1 MTTDPANTSAK
12 KWATN
17 WVPTRDD
24 RFSFGLWTVGWQGVD
39 VFGGAVRPP
48 LEPAEA
54 IEKLAELGAYGVTFH
69 DDDVIPFGS
78 SATEREARLAPFRKA
93 LEATGLVV
101 PMVTTNLFSHPVFR
115 DGGLTNNDRDV
126 RRFALRKALDQVDL
140 AAELGAKVFVAW
152 GGREGAESGAAKDIK
167 AALDRYREGFD
178 LLGSYVLDQGY
189 DLRFAIEPKPN
200 EPRGDILLPTIGHA
214 LAFINELE
222 HSELVG
228 LNPEVGHEE
237 MAGLNYA
244 HGLAQALWHGK
255 LFHID
260 LNGQTGPRYDQD
272 FRFGAGNARG
282 AFWTVDIVEN
292 GGYDGPRHFDFK
304 PPRTEDMDGVWASA
318 AACMR
323 NYLVL
328 RDKVSAFRAD
338 PEVQA
343 ALTAARV
350 DQLAVP
356 TVAEG
361 ETIADLRAEAFDPD
375 EAGRRGMAFEQL
387 DQLALEYLYGVR

>member
-1 MTTDPANTSAK
+1 MTADGSTYA
-12 KWATN
+12 
-17 WVPTRDD
+17 PTRED
-24 RFSFGLWTVGWQGVD
+24 RFSFGLWTVGWRGVD

-48 LEPAEA
+48 LDPARA
-54 IEKLAELGAYGVTFH
+54 IERLAELGAYGVTFH

-78 SATEREARLAPFRKA
+78 SGAERAARLAPFRRA
-93 LEATGLVV
+93 LESTALVV

-115 DGGLTNNDRDV
+115 DGGFTNNDRDV
-126 RRFALRKALDQVDL
+126 RRFALRKTLDQIDL
-140 AAELGAKVFVAW
+140 AAELGARVFVAW
-152 GGREGAESGAAKDIK
+152 GGREGAESGAAKDIR
-167 AALDRYREGFD
+167 AALDRYREAFD
-178 LLGSYVLDQGY
+178 LLGTYVLDQGY

-200 EPRGDILLPTIGHA
+200 EPRGDILLPTVGHA
-214 LAFINELE
+214 LAFISELE

-260 LNGQTGPRYDQD
+260 LNGQTGPRFDQD
-272 FRFGAGNARG
+272 LRFGAGNARG

-304 PPRTEDMDGVWASA
+304 PPRTEDMDGVWVSA

-323 NYLVL
+323 NYLIL
-328 RDKVSAFRAD
+328 RDKVAAFRAD
-338 PEVQA
+338 PDVQE
-343 ALTAARV
+343 ALRAARV

-356 TVAEG
+356 TVGDG
-361 ETIADLRAEAFDPD
+361 ESLADLRTEAFDPD
-375 EAGRRGMAFEQL
+375 EAALRGMAFEHL
-387 DQLALEYLYGVR
+387 DQLAMEHLLGVR